1 VAAMSPIFAL
11 GLDVG
16 NPRIGV
22 AGCDPRGRIA
32 TGLGVIHRRNLK
44 ADRLALQT
52 WIQQR
57 QANQLIVGLPYL
69 EDGSLGTQAQKIQRF
84 ITALNLDI
92 PITYVDERLTTFA
105 AQEHLQALGIPRRRW
120 ADLIDQ
126 VAAQIILQEWLDRQ
140 G

>member
-1 VAAMSPIFAL
+1 MSPIFAL

-16 NPRIGV
+16 NRRIGV

-32 TGLGVIHRRNLK
+32 TGLGVIHRRTLK